1 MKKILLSVL
10 VALFTLPAFAQQA
23 NVVFFSEFG
32 EEFTVFINGQKQ
44 NSEPAANVRIED
56 VKQEFFQ
63 IRVDFKD
70 PVNAG
75 FQANVGS
82 EKGTELTYMVRKNKK
97 GVFVARV
104 HNSSPIGSEPAVAI
118 TPAPAPATTPTGRP
132 AEQTTTIR
140 VEEPVQTTQ
149 TIQTTTTITETPD
162 EAVDFKMEVPGG
174 AIKINIDGGGIGIDI
189 KETTSTTVTTTTTTT
204 GTTRPAAQTTIV
216 EQPVAPAP
224 APVVTGGCAAP
235 VSQATINQMK
245 TAINDKSFEDSKM
258 TIAKQATRG
267 KCLNALQVKEIMGLF
282 SFEESKLEYAK
293 YAYDFTFDQ
302 DNYYLVN
309 DAFTFESSID
319 DLNQFIERR

>member
-1 MKKILLSVL
+1 MKKILLSAL
-10 VALFTLPAFAQQA
+10 VAILALPAFAQQA

-32 EEFTVFINGQKQ
+32 EEFTVYINGQKQ
-44 NSEPAANVRIED
+44 NDEPAANVRIED
-56 VKQEFFQ
+56 LKQEFFQ

-75 FQANVGS
+75 FQANVGA
-82 EKGTELTYMVRKNKK
+82 EMGTEVTYMIKKNKK

-104 HNSSPIGSEPAVAI
+104 HNSAPIGNAPAVAVAPAP
-118 TPAPAPATTPTGRP
+118 TPAPAPTGRP

-149 TIQTTTTITETPD
+149 TIQTTTTITETPEED
-162 EAVDFKMEVPGG
+162 VDFKMEVPGG
-174 AIKINIDGGGIGIDI
+174 AVKIKIDGGGIGIDV
-189 KETTSTTVTTTTTTT
+189 KESTTTTVTTTTTTT
-204 GTTRPAAQTTIV
+204 GTPQPTTETMIM
-216 EQPVAPAP
+216 EE
-224 APVVTGGCAAP
+224 PVVTAPEPVTTGGCAAP

-245 TAINDKSFEDSKM
+245 AAINDKSFEDSKM

-267 KCLNALQVKEIMGLF
+267 KCLNAAQVKEIMALF

-319 DLNQFIERR
+319 DLNQYLEGR